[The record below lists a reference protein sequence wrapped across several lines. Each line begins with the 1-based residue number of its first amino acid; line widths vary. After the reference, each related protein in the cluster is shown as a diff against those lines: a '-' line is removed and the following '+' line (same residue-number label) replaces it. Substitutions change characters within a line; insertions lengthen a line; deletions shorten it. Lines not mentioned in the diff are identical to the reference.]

1 MLGFSQEDNT
11 LLQSC
16 HRRCL
21 QTCNINVS
29 VCIIDDI
36 IEYALDH
43 RVKCSSR
50 ISFVDDSVFVT
61 MEFRDTVEACF
72 LKLFAFYLF
81 GKINDEE

>member
-1 MLGFSQEDNT
+1 MLGFSQEDNN

-36 IEYALDH
+36 IEYALEW
-43 RVKCSSR
+43 VKCSSR
-50 ISFVDDSVFVT
+50 ISFDDSVFVT